1 MSPRR
6 KRDEVPAHASLE
18 HLLASKE
25 MVVFCGSGGVGKTSA
40 AAAAAAAAASRLG
53 GSVLVLTVDPARR
66 LATALGLEGIGNVAR
81 EVPVEKFREFGV
93 QPRGRMFAAMLDTKR
108 SWDDLVHRYAPDE
121 ETAYKILE
129 NPLYHNITGRFIN
142 AHEYIAM
149 ERLYELHRSGE
160 YDLIVIDT
168 PPTRNAIDFLEA
180 PQRMAEFFGGWF
192 LRILTLPYK
201 VGGKRGVRAMDF
213 AARPFYR
220 LADRLLG
227 GDFMRRLGE
236 FFLNFQSMQ
245 EGFVTRAREVEAL
258 LHDRRTTF
266 CVVSTLESAPLAE
279 AEFFCTKLDELDFDL
294 GALILNRTLPEFL
307 HDAAACEVAHRID
320 DAATAAE
327 IAKRL
332 DVLDSERFGDE
343 ARTSGLLHTIA
354 DNYENFSVVAKREA
368 EMQAELASGAA
379 GAVPDVIARVPQ
391 FEVDIADLGGL
402 LRIGDH
408 LFG

>member
-6 KRDEVPAHASLE
+6 TQKDHSSHESFE

-25 MVVFCGSGGVGKTSA
+25 MVVFCGSGGVGKTSTA
-40 AAAAAAAAASRLG
+40 AAAAAVAAARLG

-81 EVPVEKFREFGV
+81 EVPREKFTEAGV

-149 ERLYELHRSGE
+149 ERLYELHRSGD

-180 PQRMAEFFGGWF
+180 PERMAQFFGGWF
-192 LRILTLPYK
+192 LRVLTLPYK
-201 VGGKRGVRAMDF
+201 VGGKRGVRALDF

-220 LADRLLG
+220 VADRLLG
-227 GDFMRRLGE
+227 SDFMRRLGE

-245 EGFVTRAREVEAL
+245 EGFVSRAREVEQL

-279 AEFFCTKLDELDFDL
+279 AEFFCAKLEELDFDL
-294 GALILNRTLPEFL
+294 GALILNRALPEFL
-307 HDAAACEVAHRID
+307 HDPVAAAVAQRLD
-320 DAATAAE
+320 EPVVAGDAATKLEA
-327 IAKRL
+327 L
-332 DVLDSERFGDE
+332 DPDAFGDTDGT
-343 ARTSGLLHTIA
+343 ARLLHTIA
-354 DNYENFSVVAKREA
+354 DNFENFAVVAKSEA
-368 EMQAELASGAA
+368 ELQSELSRGAA

-391 FEVDIADLGGL
+391 LEEDIADLGGL
-402 LRIGDH
+402 LRIGEH
-408 LFG
+408 LFS

>member
-6 KRDEVPAHASLE
+6 RPQDQPSHESFE
-18 HLLASKE
+18 HLMASKE
-25 MVVFCGSGGVGKTSA
+25 MVIFCGSGGVGKTSA
-40 AAAAAAAAASRLG
+40 AAAAAAVAAARLG

-81 EVPVEKFREFGV
+81 EVPRETFTAAGV

-149 ERLYELHRSGE
+149 ERLFELHQSGD

-180 PQRMAEFFGGWF
+180 PERMADFFGGWF
-192 LRILTLPYK
+192 LRVLTLPYK
-201 VGGKRGVRAMDF
+201 VGGKRGVRALDF

-220 LADRLLG
+220 IADRLLG
-227 GDFMRRLGE
+227 SDFMRRLGE

-245 EGFVTRAREVEAL
+245 EGFVSRAKEVEKL

-279 AEFFCTKLDELDFDL
+279 AEFFCAKLEELDFDL
-294 GALILNRTLPEFL
+294 GALILNRALPAFL
-307 HDAAACEVAHRID
+307 HDPAAAAV
-320 DAATAAE
+320 
-327 IAKRL
+327 AKRL
-332 DVLDSERFGDE
+332 DEPAIAGEASAKLDALDPDAFGDHG
-343 ARTSGLLHTIA
+343 RTEGLLRTIA
-354 DNYENFSVVAKREA
+354 DNYENFAVVAKSE
-368 EMQAELASGAA
+368 EELQSELSRGSV
-379 GAVPDVIARVPQ
+379 GAVPDVVAVVPQ
-391 FEVDIADLGGL
+391 FESDVADLAGL
-402 LRIGDH
+402 LRIGEH
-408 LFG
+408 LFT